1 MLIPLD
7 SAVVPFLEYNHE
19 EANTS
24 ANCPN
29 TTLLRL
35 LRAMDLS
42 GRMGL
47 KATGSV
53 TEQEALLDRE
63 PVIGTILRT
72 KAH

>member
-1 MLIPLD
+1 MRKLFTSYLL
-7 SAVVPFLEYNHE
+7 PFLI
-19 EANTS
+19 
-24 ANCPN
+24 N